1 MQENILMEMT
11 SLFRQV
17 FDDPG
22 LVITHETT
30 SNDVPGW
37 DSFSH
42 VNLMITVEH
51 RFKIRFSDKEIANFK
66 NVGEMIACITKK
78 NTTTI

>member
-1 MQENILMEMT
+1 MT
-11 SLFRQV
+11 ANTLDELAVVFRQV
-17 FDDPG
+17 FDDSS
-22 LVITHETT
+22 LVISPTTT

-51 RFKIRFSDKEIANFK
+51 HFKIKFTDKEIASFK
-66 NVGEMIACITKK
+66 NVGELVASIDKK
-78 NTTTI
+78 TIPA

>member
-1 MQENILMEMT
+1 MT
-11 SLFRQV
+11 ANTLDELAVVFRQV
-17 FDDPG
+17 FDDTS
-22 LVITHETT
+22 LVISPATT

-51 RFKIRFSDKEIANFK
+51 HFKVKFTDKEIATFK
-66 NVGEMIACITKK
+66 NVGELVASIDKK
-78 NTTTI
+78 TIPA

>member
-1 MQENILMEMT
+1 MSADILAEMT
-11 SLFRQV
+11 VVFRQV

-22 LVITHETT
+22 LVISPETT
-30 SNDVPGW
+30 ANDVPGW

-51 RFKIRFSDKEIANFK
+51 HFKIKFTDKEIASFK
-66 NVGEMIACITKK
+66 NVGELVASIMKK
-78 NTTTI
+78 SGAAA